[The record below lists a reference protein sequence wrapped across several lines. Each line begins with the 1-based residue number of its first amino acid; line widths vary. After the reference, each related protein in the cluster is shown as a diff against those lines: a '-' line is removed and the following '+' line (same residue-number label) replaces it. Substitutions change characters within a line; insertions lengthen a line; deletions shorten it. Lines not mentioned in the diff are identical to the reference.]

1 MKGFKGFEADF
12 TCRGHQYKVGEEYK
26 MSGPIE
32 LCSYG
37 YHFCKSMRDVFSYYS
52 GADKRYAEI
61 EAVGNVIED
70 DDKCV
75 TDHIRIIRE
84 IPRQEYLE
92 MVNTGSCNTGNCNT
106 GDFNTGNCNTG
117 DFNTGNCN
125 TGRYNTGGCNTGSH
139 NTGSG
144 NTGSCNTGTW
154 NTGSHNAGIC
164 NTGSHNIGSWNVG
177 GYNTGG
183 SNTGSWNT
191 GSWNTGDYNVSN
203 GNTGCFNTEETKI
216 MMFNRP
222 SGWTINDWL
231 ESKARAIL
239 SNMPTTYTDTEWT
252 KSERM
257 TDEEK
262 TAHPDHAVRDG
273 YLRAFIYEVDRQGW
287 WDRLDDADKMTV
299 MELPNFDADIFFKC
313 TGIRCRQNSANGLRP
328 RQDC

>member
-1 MKGFKGFEADF
+1 MKGYMGFDADF

-26 MSGPIE
+26 MSEPVE
-32 LCSYG
+32 LRSGG
-37 YHFCKSMRDVFSYYS
+37 YHFCRSMRDVPRYYS

-61 EAVGNVIED
+61 EAVGDVVED
-70 DDKCV
+70 DGKCV

-92 MVNTGSCNTGNCNT
+92 MVNTGSCNTG
-106 GDFNTGNCNTG
+106 DFNTGDCNAG
-117 DFNTGNCN
+117 SWNAGS
-125 TGRYNTGGCNTGSH
+125 YNTGGRNTGSW
-139 NTGSG
+139 NTGSQ
-144 NTGSCNTGTW
+144 NTGDWNVGTW
-154 NTGSHNAGIC
+154 NTGDHNTGIF
-164 NTGSHNIGSWNVG
+164 NAGSHNIGSWNVG
-177 GYNTGG
+177 KYNNG
-183 SNTGSWNT
+183 SCNTGSWNT
-191 GSWNTGDYNVSN
+191 GSWNTGDHNVSN
-203 GNTGCFNTEETKI
+203 GNTGCFNTEEAKI

-252 KSERM
+252 RSEHM

-262 TAHPDHAVRDG
+262 AAHPDHAVRDG

-299 MELPNFDADIFFKC
+299 MELPNFDADVFFKC
-313 TGIRCRQNSANGLRP
+313 TGIRCRQA
-328 RQDC
+328 